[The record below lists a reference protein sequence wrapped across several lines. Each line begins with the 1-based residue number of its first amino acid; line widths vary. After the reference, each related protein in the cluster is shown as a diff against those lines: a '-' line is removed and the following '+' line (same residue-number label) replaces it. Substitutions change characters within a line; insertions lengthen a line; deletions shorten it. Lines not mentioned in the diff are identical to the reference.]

1 MLTIHL
7 WKQRFNDVFKRQTT
21 KSLFLQMYS
30 LDGRLSLQ
38 SLSEYDSS
46 RSWIAENAVL
56 TPTPPPPEDD
66 NENLFYMGVC
76 LPRKLLTIFPEPPQ
90 PSQPTLLEDSI
101 KSELETTEIDEES
114 SSECDAD
121 TEHCRT
127 CLVCYHN
134 KSSKDTGSTDH
145 DIKLRRYRKHNHLG
159 DYSYIKD
166 RRLWS

>member
-1 MLTIHL
+1 
-7 WKQRFNDVFKRQTT
+7 
-21 KSLFLQMYS
+21 MYS

-46 RSWIAENAVL
+46 RSWIAENAIL

-66 NENLFYMGVC
+66 NENIFYMGVC

-90 PSQPTLLEDSI
+90 PSQPTILEDSI
-101 KSELETTEIDEES
+101 RSELETTEIDEES

-127 CLVCYHN
+127 CLICYHGKN
-134 KSSKDTGSTDH
+134 GKDTGTEQDM
-145 DIKLRRYRKHNHLG
+145 KLRRYQKYDLLTEYSFGSRKQ
-159 DYSYIKD
+159 I
-166 RRLWS
+166 